1 MITLIIFG
9 GSFVIGVS
17 WVIHKFF
24 TSNAPK
30 NEKTSVKD
38 KATIQVFGWGILI
51 VLTLVL
57 MGAGLIN

>member
-1 MITLIIFG
+1 
-9 GSFVIGVS
+9 
-17 WVIHKFF
+17 
-24 TSNAPK
+24 K

>member
-1 MITLIIFG
+1 MITAIIFG
-9 GSFVIGVS
+9 GLFVIGLS

-38 KATIQVFGWGILI
+38 KATIQVFGW
-51 VLTLVL
+51 VFL
-57 MGAGLIN
+57 MI